1 MPPNGGTLHH
11 HVAVIPSHLI
21 AALSGFALLA
31 PASAYAVSTAPVAP
45 EAPVSA
51 RQGDFF
57 ADLPKGGDL
66 HNHLSGAVTT
76 EFLIELAA
84 GDGLCI
90 TTDTTTAVPPPC
102 GPGTRPAAD
111 AVTDAAL
118 RRQVI
123 RVWSMQDFPADGN
136 GHDHFF
142 ATFFKF
148 GEATLRH
155 PGRMLAEVANTAAR
169 QNQFYLETISPASR
183 PARDLADRIGY
194 DADLDRMHDKLLA
207 DGGLDAIVRK
217 ARADADAIDTEFRTA
232 AHCDTPRP
240 DAACS
245 LPYRWISQVARA
257 GTPQRVFTQM
267 ALGMR
272 LAERDARFVAVNLVQ
287 PEDDPVALHDY
298 RLHMRMLNYL
308 KTQYPKA
315 HITLHSGELV
325 PGLVKPEDLTFH
337 IREAA
342 QTGRAERIGHGVSV
356 LHEDR
361 WQSLMRY
368 MAERRIAVEVPFHSN
383 EQILRVSGDAH
394 PFATYR
400 RHGVPVVLAT
410 DDPGVSRIEITD
422 EYRRA
427 AEMYGLGYPE
437 LRDLARASLE
447 HSFLPGRGLW
457 NRDVRTGYRPTG
469 PCAGERQGAE
479 HPGARCARFLAAGPK
494 AQVEWRQEA
503 AFHRFETAHARA
515 TRPGS
520 H

>member
-1 MPPNGGTLHH
+1 M
-11 HVAVIPSHLI
+11 IPSHLI
-21 AALSGFALLA
+21 GALSALALLA
-31 PASAYAVSTAPVAP
+31 PASAYAASAPASAPVTPPALAP
-45 EAPVSA
+45 DRS
-51 RQGDFF
+51 GDFF

-90 TTDTTTAVPPPC
+90 TTDTITAVPPPC
-102 GPGTRPAAD
+102 GAGTRPAAD
-111 AVTDAAL
+111 AVTDAAF
-118 RRQVI
+118 RQQVI
-123 RVWSMQDFPADGN
+123 RAWSMQDFPEDGN

-142 ATFFKF
+142 ATFGKF
-148 GEATLRH
+148 GEVTWRH
-155 PGRMLAEVANTAAR
+155 PGRMLAEVAGSAAR
-169 QNQFYLETISPASR
+169 QNQFYLETMISPASGQ
-183 PARDLADRIGY
+183 ARALADRVGY
-194 DADLDRMHDKLLA
+194 DADLDRMHDKLVA
-207 DGGLDAIVRK
+207 GGGLEAVVRQ
-217 ARADADAIDTEFRTA
+217 ARADADSTDVEFRSA

-257 GTPQRVFTQM
+257 GTPERVFTQM

-272 LAERDARFVAVNLVQ
+272 LAERDPRFVAVNLVQ
-287 PEDDPVALHDY
+287 PEDDPVALRDY

-315 HITLHSGELV
+315 HITLHAGELV

-361 WQSLMRY
+361 WESLMRY

-394 PFATYR
+394 PSPPTAATASR
-400 RHGVPVVLAT
+400 SSSPPTTPAC
-410 DDPGVSRIEITD
+410 PGSR
-422 EYRRA
+422 
-427 AEMYGLGYPE
+427 
-437 LRDLARASLE
+437 S
-447 HSFLPGRGLW
+447 
-457 NRDVRTGYRPTG
+457 PTST
-469 PCAGERQGAE
+469 
-479 HPGARCARFLAAGPK
+479 AGP
-494 AQVEWRQEA
+494 R
-503 AFHRFETAHARA
+503 RCTASA
-515 TRPGS
+515 TRS
-520 H
+520 